1 MKNKRVLCLVLAVSF
16 LISGCNKGKTE
27 ATDKTDIS
35 GVAGQ
40 TAASDITTS
49 SQTGTTASE
58 PFEFNPHVY
67 SGKIA
72 ERIPQDYW
80 DAFYNLCDALRKGE
94 DTFGCSSQEA
104 YNWATDVSVLCDL
117 FPPAGAKIEGKST
130 DGSPSYENGT
140 GKIHYNM
147 PVEDFLKRESDFE
160 ALITDILNSTIEKD
174 DTEYERAIKLYLYV
188 AKNYV
193 YDYSLIENLS
203 NDENYVF
210 ACFKEKKGQCVN
222 FASVYAYLL
231 LQAGIDA
238 VSYRIYEELCHAW
251 TYAVIDG
258 KGYHIDTTWA
268 LQADGA
274 NGIYLDYFMMSDK
287 ERIADGCTLTDP
299 NVTLL
304 PECSVNKTNVKFDA
318 KDGQYCIRDYCRFV
332 SLDEEK
338 KIVHY
343 TDLYGEPKEF
353 CYGEA

>member
-27 ATDKTDIS
+27 ATDIS

-49 SQTGTTASE
+49 SQTETTASE

-130 DGSPSYENGT
+130 DGSPAYENGT

-160 ALITDILNSTIEKD
+160 VLITDILNSTIEKD
-174 DTEYERAIKLYLYV
+174 DTEYERALKLYLYV

-238 VSYRIYEELCHAW
+238 VSYRIYEDLCHAW

-268 LQADGA
+268 LQADGIE
-274 NGIYLDYFMMSDK
+274 GVFLDYFMMSDK

>member
-1 MKNKRVLCLVLAVSF
+1 MLAVSF

-49 SQTGTTASE
+49 SQTETTASE

-130 DGSPSYENGT
+130 DGSPAYENGT

-160 ALITDILNSTIEKD
+160 VLITDILNSTIEKD
-174 DTEYERAIKLYLYV
+174 DTEYERALKLYLYV

-268 LQADGA
+268 LQADGIE
-274 NGIYLDYFMMSDK
+274 GVYLDYFMMSDK

-318 KDGQYCIRDYCRFV
+318 KDGQYCIRDYCKFV

>member
-1 MKNKRVLCLVLAVSF
+1 MLAVSF

-49 SQTGTTASE
+49 SQIETTASE

-130 DGSPSYENGT
+130 DGSPAYENGT

-160 ALITDILNSTIEKD
+160 VLITDILNSTIEKD
-174 DTEYERAIKLYLYV
+174 DTEYERALKLYLYV

-268 LQADGA
+268 LQADGIE
-274 NGIYLDYFMMSDK
+274 GVYLDYFMMSDK

>member
-27 ATDKTDIS
+27 ATDKTDIR

-49 SQTGTTASE
+49 SQTETTASE

-130 DGSPSYENGT
+130 DGSPAYENGT

-160 ALITDILNSTIEKD
+160 VLITDILNSTIEKD
-174 DTEYERAIKLYLYV
+174 DTEYERALKLYLYV

-268 LQADGA
+268 LQADGIE
-274 NGIYLDYFMMSDK
+274 GVYLDYFMMSDK

>member
-1 MKNKRVLCLVLAVSF
+1 MLAVSF

-35 GVAGQ
+35 GVARQ

-49 SQTGTTASE
+49 SQTETTASE

-80 DAFYNLCDALRKGE
+80 DAFYSLCDALRKGE
-94 DTFGCSSQEA
+94 DTFRCSSQEA

-130 DGSPSYENGT
+130 DGSPAYENGT

-160 ALITDILNSTIEKD
+160 VLITDILNSTIEKD
-174 DTEYERAIKLYLYV
+174 DTEYERALKLYLYV

-238 VSYRIYEELCHAW
+238 VSYRIYEDLCHAW

-268 LQADGA
+268 LQADGVD
-274 NGIYLDYFMMSDK
+274 GIYLDYFMMSDK
-287 ERIADGCTLTDP
+287 ERIADGCTLYDP

-318 KDGQYCIRDYCRFV
+318 KDGQYCIRDYCRFM

>member
-49 SQTGTTASE
+49 SQTETTASE

-130 DGSPSYENGT
+130 DGSPAYENGT

-160 ALITDILNSTIEKD
+160 VLITDILNSTIEKD
-174 DTEYERAIKLYLYV
+174 DTEYERALKLYLYV

-268 LQADGA
+268 LQADGIE
-274 NGIYLDYFMMSDK
+274 GVYLDYFMMSDK

>member
-27 ATDKTDIS
+27 ATDKTNIS

-49 SQTGTTASE
+49 SQTETTASE

-130 DGSPSYENGT
+130 DGSPAYENGT

-147 PVEDFLKRESDFE
+147 PVEEFLKRESDFE
-160 ALITDILNSTIEKD
+160 VLITNILNSTIEKD
-174 DTEYERAIKLYLYV
+174 DTEYERALKLYLYV

-268 LQADGA
+268 LQADGIE
-274 NGIYLDYFMMSDK
+274 GVYLDYFMMSDK

>member
-1 MKNKRVLCLVLAVSF
+1 MLAVSF

-27 ATDKTDIS
+27 ATDIS

-49 SQTGTTASE
+49 SQTETTASE

-130 DGSPSYENGT
+130 DGSPAYENGT

-160 ALITDILNSTIEKD
+160 VLITDILNSTIEKD
-174 DTEYERAIKLYLYV
+174 DTEYERALKLYLYV

-268 LQADGA
+268 LQADGIE
-274 NGIYLDYFMMSDK
+274 GVYLDYFMMSDK

-318 KDGQYCIRDYCRFV
+318 KDGQYCIRDYCKFV

-353 CYGEA
+353 CYGDI

>member
-27 ATDKTDIS
+27 ATDIS

-40 TAASDITTS
+40 TAASDLTTS
-49 SQTGTTASE
+49 SQTETTASE

-130 DGSPSYENGT
+130 DGSPAYENGT

-160 ALITDILNSTIEKD
+160 VLITDILNSTIEKD
-174 DTEYERAIKLYLYV
+174 DTEYERALKLYLYV

-268 LQADGA
+268 LQADGIE
-274 NGIYLDYFMMSDK
+274 GVYLDYFMMSDK

>member
-1 MKNKRVLCLVLAVSF
+1 MLAVSF

-49 SQTGTTASE
+49 SQTETTASE

-130 DGSPSYENGT
+130 DGSPAYENGT

-160 ALITDILNSTIEKD
+160 VLITDILNSTIEKD
-174 DTEYERAIKLYLYV
+174 DTEYERALKLYLYV
-188 AKNYV
+188 AKNFA

-238 VSYRIYEELCHAW
+238 VSYRIYEDLCHAW

-268 LQADGA
+268 LQADGVD
-274 NGIYLDYFMMSDK
+274 GIYLDYFMMSDK

>member
-1 MKNKRVLCLVLAVSF
+1 MLAVSF

-49 SQTGTTASE
+49 SQTETTASE

-130 DGSPSYENGT
+130 DGSPAYENGT

-160 ALITDILNSTIEKD
+160 VLITDILNSTIEKD
-174 DTEYERAIKLYLYV
+174 DTEYERALKLYLYV
-188 AKNYV
+188 AKNFV

-238 VSYRIYEELCHAW
+238 VSYRIYEDLCHAW

-268 LQADGA
+268 LQADGVD
-274 NGIYLDYFMMSDK
+274 GIYLDYFMMSDK

-304 PECSVNKTNVKFDA
+304 PECSVNKTHVKFDA

>member
-27 ATDKTDIS
+27 ATDIS

-49 SQTGTTASE
+49 SQTETTASE

-130 DGSPSYENGT
+130 DGSPAYENGT

-160 ALITDILNSTIEKD
+160 VLITDILNSTIEKD
-174 DTEYERAIKLYLYV
+174 DTEYERALKLYLYV

-268 LQADGA
+268 LQADGIE
-274 NGIYLDYFMMSDK
+274 GVYLDYFMMSDK

-318 KDGQYCIRDYCRFV
+318 KDGQYCIRDYCKFV

>member
-1 MKNKRVLCLVLAVSF
+1 MLAVSF

-40 TAASDITTS
+40 TATSDITTS
-49 SQTGTTASE
+49 SQTETTASE

-130 DGSPSYENGT
+130 DGSPAYENGT

-160 ALITDILNSTIEKD
+160 VLITDILNSTIEKD
-174 DTEYERAIKLYLYV
+174 DTEYERALKLYLYV

-268 LQADGA
+268 LQADGIE
-274 NGIYLDYFMMSDK
+274 GVYLDYFMMSDK

>member
-1 MKNKRVLCLVLAVSF
+1 MKREKVLSLVLAFAF
-16 LISGCNKGKTE
+16 LVSGCNRGKAETTE
-27 ATDKTDIS
+27 QTVLS

-40 TAASDITTS
+40 TATSDVTETS
-49 SQTGTTASE
+49 VTETTASE

-130 DGSPSYENGT
+130 DGSPAYENGT

-160 ALITDILNSTIEKD
+160 VLITDILNSTIEKD
-174 DTEYERAIKLYLYV
+174 DTEYERALKLYLYV

-268 LQADGA
+268 LQADGIE
-274 NGIYLDYFMMSDK
+274 GVYLDYFMMSDK

-318 KDGQYCIRDYCRFV
+318 KDGQYCIRNYCRFV

>member
-1 MKNKRVLCLVLAVSF
+1 MLAVSF

-27 ATDKTDIS
+27 ATDIS

-49 SQTGTTASE
+49 SQTETTASE

-130 DGSPSYENGT
+130 DGSPAYENGT

-160 ALITDILNSTIEKD
+160 VLITDILNSTIEKD
-174 DTEYERAIKLYLYV
+174 DTEYERALKLYLYV

-268 LQADGA
+268 LQADGVD
-274 NGIYLDYFMMSDK
+274 GIYLDYFMMSDK

-318 KDGQYCIRDYCRFV
+318 KDGQYCIRDYCKFV

-353 CYGEA
+353 CYGDI

>member
-1 MKNKRVLCLVLAVSF
+1 MLAVSF

-49 SQTGTTASE
+49 SQIETTASE

-130 DGSPSYENGT
+130 DGSPAYENGT

-160 ALITDILNSTIEKD
+160 VLITDILNSTIEKD
-174 DTEYERAIKLYLYV
+174 DTEYERALKLYLYV

-268 LQADGA
+268 LQADGIE
-274 NGIYLDYFMMSDK
+274 GVYLDYFMMSDK

-318 KDGQYCIRDYCRFV
+318 KDGQYCIRNYCRFV